1 MPGGRLTQQER
12 RRIASGLAD
21 GLSYAEIARRLD
33 RPTSTVTRE
42 VARNGGARGYRP
54 QQAHRATAHRAR
66 RAPVRTGPAAEA
78 LDAAQEAAE
87 SAAQDQALEEI
98 LELAVRT
105 GLPRMTARVHLDL
118 LLAEDGR
125 RTAAE
130 LVRRLRVSAASVSV
144 AVNFLVQ
151 HGYVRRER
159 DPGRRRDVYVVD
171 DGAWYQSIVIS
182 AQQTLASARASLTAA
197 ETLGPDSPVR
207 QRLARA
213 GAFLEQVSLD
223 LLESADRRRGLL
235 DGEGDSRGV
244 IPGASTPLPERG
256 VASSPASDG

>member
-1 MPGGRLTQQER
+1 MPGGRLTQQDR
-12 RRIASGLAD
+12 RRIATGLAD
-21 GLSYAEIARRLD
+21 GLPYAEIARRLG

-42 VARNGGARGYRP
+42 VARNGGPHGYRP
-54 QQAHRATAHRAR
+54 QQAHRATVHRAR
-66 RAPVRTGPAAEA
+66 RAPVRTSAVPETR
-78 LDAAQEAAE
+78 DAAQDA
-87 SAAQDQALEEI
+87 ALEEI

-159 DPGRRRDVYVVD
+159 DPRRRRDVYVVD

-197 ETLGPDSPVR
+197 GALAPDSPVR
-207 QRLARA
+207 RRLARA

-235 DGEGDSRGV
+235 E
-244 IPGASTPLPERG
+244 EE
-256 VASSPASDG
+256 